1 MGRVQDKVCLVTGGG
16 SGLGRADVLALAR
29 EGAKV
34 VITDVDR
41 VMGEET
47 ANLAGENTI
56 FISHDVAEQQE
67 WEKVIA
73 QTLSHF
79 GKLNVLVNNA
89 GMYIP
94 GNVETTT
101 WEDYR
106 THQRIHMDGAYFG
119 IKFGVETIK
128 LNGEMGSIVNI
139 ASTTAVQGYK
149 DSLAYAACKGALRA
163 MTRTAAIHCQ
173 QENYKIRVNCV
184 LPGMIKTPLTDKL
197 SQRRENEN
205 TEGAATRAFEGKK
218 PGPGVGEP
226 MDVGNAVLF
235 LASDESKFINGTELL
250 VDNCS
255 VVNPAPL

>member
-1 MGRVQDKVCLVTGGG
+1 MC
-16 SGLGRADVLALAR
+16 SPC
-29 EGAKV
+29 AKV
-34 VITDVDR
+34 VISDVDK

-47 ANLAGENTI
+47 ANLAGENAI
-56 FISHDVAEQQE
+56 FMAHDVAEQDQ
-67 WEKVIA
+67 WKKVIA
-73 QTLSHF
+73 QTVDHF

-106 THQRIHMDGAYFG
+106 THQRIHMDGAFFG
-119 IKFGVETIK
+119 LKYGVETIK
-128 LNGEMGSIVNI
+128 LNGEMGSIINI
-139 ASTTAVQGYK
+139 ASTTTVQGYK

-173 QENYKIRVNCV
+173 QERYKIRVNCL
-184 LPGMIKTPLTDKL
+184 LPGVIQTPLIERL
-197 SQRRENEN
+197 NRQREE
-205 TEGAATRAFEGKK
+205 EGPDGPAPDLFEDQAPS
-218 PGPGVGEP
+218 PGIGEP

-250 VDNCS
+250 IDNAS
-255 VVNPAPL
+255 VINPAPL